1 MVYNRGAIH
10 VPLTN
15 PLQHRG
21 ETDDAAMQQFLIPAK
36 PDLQAAR
43 EAWLAMLSRE
53 RRLAALTLDAYE
65 RDTRQFLHFLTGHL
79 GGAPGLGDLSGL
91 RPADLRAFLASRRSE
106 GAGARTLGR
115 GLAGVR
121 SFLRYLERRG
131 LANAAGAAALRAPKQ
146 PKSLPKP
153 LTAGDAKRVVA
164 VGEQLADEPWIAA
177 RNAAILTL
185 LYGSGLRISEAL
197 GLSAADL
204 GSERDAVIRVIGKGG
219 KPRMVPVLPVAHK
232 AVAEYRRLCPF
243 HLDPQGLLFRG
254 ARGGPLQAAIVQ
266 REMRRL
272 RSALNL
278 PETATPHALRH
289 SFATHLLGRG
299 GDLRTI
305 QELLGHASLSTTQIY
320 TGVDT
325 DRLLDIYEK
334 AHPRA

>member
-1 MVYNRGAIH
+1 
-10 VPLTN
+10 
-15 PLQHRG
+15 
-21 ETDDAAMQQFLIPAK
+21 MQEFLISAQ

-43 EAWLAMLSRE
+43 EAWLNTLARE
-53 RRLAALTLDAYE
+53 KRMSALTVDAYE
-65 RDTRQFLHFLTGHL
+65 RDVRQFLNFLTGHL
-79 GGAPGLGDLSGL
+79 GGAPAIRDVGDLK
-91 RPADLRAFLASRRSE
+91 PADLRAFLASRRAA

-121 SFLRYLERRG
+121 SFLRHLERRG
-131 LANAAGAAALRAPKQ
+131 LANAAGAASLRAPKQ

-153 LTAGDAKRVVA
+153 LTSSDARRVVA
-164 VGEQLADEPWIAA
+164 AGEQLAEEPWIAA
-177 RNAAILTL
+177 RNAAVLTL
-185 LYGSGLRISEAL
+185 LYGAGLRISEAL
-197 GLSAADL
+197 GLTPAAFGDE
-204 GSERDAVIRVIGKGG
+204 GDQVVRVTGKGA
-219 KPRMVPVLPVAHK
+219 KTRLVPVLPAARK

-243 HLDPQGLLFRG
+243 HLEADAPLFRG

-266 REMRRL
+266 REMRKL

-278 PETATPHALRH
+278 PDTATPHALRP

-305 QELLGHASLSTTQIY
+305 QELLGHASLSTTQVY

>member
-1 MVYNRGAIH
+1 
-10 VPLTN
+10 
-15 PLQHRG
+15 
-21 ETDDAAMQQFLIPAK
+21 MQEFLIPAR

-43 EAWLAMLSRE
+43 ENWLKALAGE
-53 RRLAALTLDAYE
+53 RRLSALTVEAYE
-65 RDTRQFLHFLTGHL
+65 RDSRQFLQFLTGHC
-79 GGAPGLGDLSGL
+79 GGAPGLKDIADLK
-91 RPADLRAFLASRRSE
+91 PADLRGFLAMRRNT

-121 SFLRYLERRG
+121 SFLRFLERRG

-153 LTAGDAKRVVA
+153 LTAGDARRVVSPS
-164 VGEQLADEPWIAA
+164 EQLAEEPWIAA
-177 RNAAILTL
+177 RNAAVLTL
-185 LYGSGLRISEAL
+185 LYGCGLRISEAL
-197 GLSAADL
+197 GLTGADL
-204 GSERDAVIRVIGKGG
+204 ASARETVLRITGKGG
-219 KPRMVPVLPVAHK
+219 KTRLVPVLPVAFA
-232 AVAEYRRLCPF
+232 AVAEYRRLCPY
-243 HLDPQGLLFRG
+243 HLDAEGPLFRG
-254 ARGGPLQAAIVQ
+254 ARGGALNPAIVQ
-266 REMRRL
+266 REMARL

-278 PETATPHALRH
+278 PDTATPHALRH

-325 DRLLDIYEK
+325 ARLLDIYEA

>member
-1 MVYNRGAIH
+1 
-10 VPLTN
+10 
-15 PLQHRG
+15 
-21 ETDDAAMQQFLIPAK
+21 MQEFLISAK

-43 EAWLAMLSRE
+43 ESWLRSLGAE
-53 RRLAALTLDAYE
+53 RRLSRLTVEAYE
-65 RDTRQFLHFLTGHL
+65 RDTRQFLQFLTGHC
-79 GGAPGLGDLSGL
+79 GGPPGLSDIKAL
-91 RPADLRAFLASRRSE
+91 RPADLRAFLAARRND

-121 SFLRYLERRG
+121 SLLRFLERKG
-131 LANAAGAAALRAPKQ
+131 LVNAAGASALRAPKQ

-153 LTAGDAKRVVA
+153 LTVADAKRVVSA
-164 VGEQLADEPWIAA
+164 DEQMSDEPWIAA
-177 RNAAILTL
+177 RNAAVMAL

-197 GLSAADL
+197 GLTGADL
-204 GSERDAVIRVIGKGG
+204 QGEAVLRITGKGG
-219 KPRMVPVLPVAHK
+219 KTRLVPVLPVTRQA
-232 AVAEYRRLCPF
+232 ADEYRRLCPY
-243 HLDPQGLLFRG
+243 HLGPEGPLFRG
-254 ARGGPLQAAIVQ
+254 AKGGPLNPAIVQ
-266 REMRRL
+266 REMQKL

-325 DRLLDIYEK
+325 ARLLDIYAS

>member
-1 MVYNRGAIH
+1 
-10 VPLTN
+10 
-15 PLQHRG
+15 
-21 ETDDAAMQQFLIPAK
+21 MQQFLIPAK

-43 EAWLAMLSRE
+43 EGWLNMLSRE

-79 GGAPGLGDLSGL
+79 GGAPGLADVGQL
-91 RPADLRAFLASRRSE
+91 RPADLRAFLTSRRSD
-106 GAGARTLGR
+106 GAGARTLAR

-121 SFLRYLERRG
+121 SLLRYLERRG

-153 LTAGDAKRVVA
+153 LTAADARRVVSA
-164 VGEQLADEPWIAA
+164 GEQLADKPWIAA
-177 RNAAILTL
+177 RNAAVLTL

-197 GLSAADL
+197 GLAAGDL
-204 GSERDAVIRVIGKGG
+204 ADARDRVIRVTGKGG
-219 KPRMVPVLPVAHK
+219 KTRLVPVLPVAHQ
-232 AVAEYRRLCPF
+232 AVAEYRRLCPY

-254 ARGGPLQAAIVQ
+254 ARGGVLQAALVQ
-266 REMRRL
+266 REMRKL

-305 QELLGHASLSTTQIY
+305 QELLGHASLSTTQVY

-325 DRLLDIYEK
+325 DRLLEIYER